1 VNEASLAAPVAA
13 DEFLTAVEDS
23 VALFLDVDGT
33 LLDIAE
39 RPDRV
44 VVPAGLVDDL
54 AEAERGL
61 GGALAVITGRE
72 AEEIDRL
79 FRPLRLRVAA
89 VHGAELRFDPDAAPT
104 PSPGTSELPA
114 SLWEDL
120 NRALRDFPGTFAE
133 NKRYSF
139 TVHYRLAPG
148 VKESLRK
155 AVMRVVQAEPE
166 SAVEV
171 MNARRAIEL
180 KAPGYDKG
188 RAVACFLSVPPFRG
202 RTPIYIGDDTT
213 DEAGFAA
220 VSARGGHA
228 YSVGRPRPGAR
239 GVFASPGDV
248 RAWLAKFA
256 KIRGS

>member
-1 VNEASLAAPVAA
+1 MNDLSLAAPLSAQ
-13 DEFLTAVEDS
+13 ELLSAVDCP

-33 LLDIAE
+33 VLDIAE
-39 RPDRV
+39 RPDWV
-44 VVPAGLVDDL
+44 VVPVGLVDTL
-54 AEAERGL
+54 AAAEHRL
-61 GGALAVITGRE
+61 DGALALITGRE
-72 AEEIDRL
+72 IEEIDRL

-89 VHGAELRFDPDAAPT
+89 VHGAELRRDPKGPVASA
-104 PSPGTSELPA
+104 PGTTELPA
-114 SLWEDL
+114 SLWDGL
-120 NRALRDFPGTFAE
+120 TRVIRDFPGTFAE

-148 VKESLRK
+148 VKELLRK

-188 RAVACFLSVPPFRG
+188 RAVACFLAAPPFLG
-202 RTPIYIGDDTT
+202 RTSIYIGDDTT

-220 VSARGGHA
+220 VSARGGYA

-239 GVFASPGDV
+239 GVFGSPSDV
-248 RAWLAKFA
+248 RAWLKTFLE
-256 KIRGS
+256 R